1 MADFIQNSQVL
12 RWDNTLAGN
21 GIVFT
26 RQSGLGKNVSISINT
41 DIIATV
47 ASLDAYQSID
57 AKDQAGGYA
66 GLDETG
72 KLSTSQINFDTSTFY
87 VDENGILKLKTD
99 RISNPFTASGV
110 DTSGIPTG
118 LMLGTDEATIDEV
131 EINDTIRFTTAIS
144 WNETNYEAQT
154 VFMRVASTAGTLA
167 DFAVQGAPVTSLD
180 QIEQGVVNKYLTA
193 EQLEKLIRMNFSDI
207 AYTGQLSSTED
218 DCNLYLTTGVWNVPN
233 ASAIA
238 NTPQKGQGGILI
250 CFQRGTYTSSARIQL
265 YLQAAGTSNPVIP
278 YIRVYNGTAGTW
290 SVWERI
296 IKSTDTATTA
306 TSGLLSAAD
315 KAKLDGLLTQAQL
328 DDKYIINTAQNS
340 SGKIL
345 VTCTPGSVDTNT
357 TVFRFGTNTSYMS
370 VTKYA
375 TGADSLVVGNTN
387 GATYINSS
395 SLVNIRSFVGN
406 TASTSGIMIDG
417 ATFTFTPPGGTASQ
431 IQTEADIAVA
441 LRSSIYLATTSE
453 NGLLSAADK
462 AKLNGI
468 ESGAQVNVLEDIQ
481 INGESLQIQGKSVTL
496 PESTAL
502 KAGLQSATDKAKL
515 DRMNIF
521 ESNFDFALAPT
532 QGRLILVLKNAPA
545 TPPWNFHTE
554 IELQQFSGAASDRTE
569 PARYVAE
576 GHYAVGEYDLLVT
589 DFPITAVNGRYQDSG
604 GRVWTH
610 STLAQYT
617 IQYLSGRWRI
627 CDGDTILYST
637 HSDDGNPYGTIDGAD
652 GSWVW
657 CTGDTMSYL
666 TGPKVVADTSVIGSA
681 SWRSVNYNA
690 SSITNFLEAGK
701 YTSGD
706 TAWPALILTG
716 KFTQGKVIVRH
727 LDYSSASTETALEL
741 IASTTEAGT
750 IQTGAAKR
758 YDPVPGNLEWESLT
772 TQLIQSTNRGDGVR
786 RSYCASLVLGAMQY
800 TGSLG
805 WSATGCTIETPT
817 ISLDLQNTPT
827 DFAMDIDME
836 EGASGKEFALSL
848 ANGIQ
853 GTHCAVSF
861 RNTSSYRIGL
871 TDGNGKTVYLNGG
884 ETALARLVSAG
895 SENRFEWISSG
906 TGSSSGGGGG
916 TEYVTFTA
924 EDVDENGNL
933 TIVSAG
939 EPVAICKTD
948 LSNRLD
954 FGITAQESAG
964 AGLLK
969 STINISGIQLGSGS
983 WYAICK

>member
-12 RWDNTLAGN
+12 RWDNTLAGT
-21 GIVFT
+21 GIVFN
-26 RQSGLGKNVSISINT
+26 RQNGLGKNVSISVDTNV
-41 DIIATV
+41 IATV
-47 ASLDAYQSID
+47 ASLDAYQSINV
-57 AKDQAGGYA
+57 KDQAGGYA

-118 LMLGTDEATIDEV
+118 LMLGTDEATINEV

-154 VFMRVASTAGTLA
+154 VFMRVASSAGTLA

-180 QIEQGVVNKYLTA
+180 QLEQGVVNKYLTT
-193 EQLEKLIRMNFSDI
+193 EQLEKLIRMNYSDI
-207 AYTGQLSSTED
+207 AYTGQLSSTKD
-218 DCNLYLTTGVWNVPN
+218 DCNLYLTNGVWNVPN

-250 CFQRGTYTSSARIQL
+250 CIQRGTYTSSPRIQL
-265 YLQAAGTSNPVIP
+265 YLQAAGTSKPVLP

-290 SVWERI
+290 SAWERI

-306 TSGLLSAAD
+306 TNGLMSSAD
-315 KAKLDGLLTQAQL
+315 KTKLDGLLTNSEN
-328 DDKYIINTAQNS
+328 DSRFIINGPTPDQKMCITNNNVIPEAGSLNYIAACGYGSSKNTICSGVTVARKANGNLAVYLQALGTNSTMEVCSQGGPTVLGYSAKTMQTIIYGDSINLDGNTVLCNS
-340 SGKIL
+340 SP
-345 VTCTPGSVDTNT
+345 VF
-357 TVFRFGTNTSYMS
+357 TVNMLR
-370 VTKYA
+370 
-375 TGADSLVVGNTN
+375 GNE
-387 GATYINSS
+387 YC
-395 SLVNIRSFVGN
+395 
-406 TASTSGIMIDG
+406 
-417 ATFTFTPPGGTASQ
+417 
-431 IQTEADIAVA
+431 
-441 LRSSIYLATTSE
+441 ATTS
-453 NGLLSAADK
+453 
-462 AKLNGI
+462 LNGVM
-468 ESGAQVNVLEDIQ
+468 S
-481 INGESLQIQGKSVTL
+481 SS
-496 PESTAL
+496 
-502 KAGLQSATDKAKL
+502 DKAKL
-515 DRMNIF
+515 DRMNVF

-554 IELQQFSGAASDRTE
+554 IELQQFSGSAYDRAE

-576 GHYAVGEYDLLVT
+576 GHYAVGEYDLLVS
-589 DFPITAVNGRYQDSG
+589 DFPITAVNGRYHDSG

-610 STLAQYT
+610 STASQYT
-617 IQYLSGRWRI
+617 IKYISGRWRI

-637 HSDDGNPYGTIDGAD
+637 HSDDGNPYGTSGVDD

-666 TGPKVVADTSVIGSA
+666 TGPKVVADTTVIGSA

-706 TAWPALILTG
+706 TAYPALILTG

-727 LDYSSASTETALEL
+727 LDYSSAPTATALEL

-805 WSATGCTIETPT
+805 WSATACTVETPT

-827 DFAMDIDME
+827 DFAMDINVE
-836 EGASGKEFALSL
+836 ESASGKEFALSL

-884 ETALARLVSAG
+884 DTALARLVSFA

-906 TGSSSGGGGG
+906 TGISSGGCVG
-916 TEYVTFTA
+916 TEYVSFTA
-924 EDVDENGNL
+924 EDVDANGNL

-964 AGLLK
+964 SGLLR

>member
-1 MADFIQNSQVL
+1 MSDFIANSQLL
-12 RWDNTLAGN
+12 RWDNTLAGY

-26 RQSGLGKNVSISINT
+26 RIGGLGKNVSISVNT
-41 DIIATV
+41 NVIATV
-47 ASLDAYQSID
+47 SSLEAYQQVSGKD
-57 AKDQAGGYA
+57 AAGGYA
-66 GLDETG
+66 GLDASG
-72 KLSTSQINFDTSTFY
+72 KLATSLINFDTSTFY

-110 DTSGIPTG
+110 DTAGIPTG
-118 LMLGTDEATIDEV
+118 LMLGTDEATIDDI

-144 WNETNYEAQT
+144 WNETDYEAQT
-154 VFMRVASTAGTLA
+154 VFMRVASTTGTLA

-180 QIEQGVVNKYLTA
+180 QIEQGVVNKYLTTG
-193 EQLEKLIRMNFSDI
+193 QLEKLIRMNFSDI
-207 AYTGQLSSTED
+207 AYTGQLSSTGD
-218 DCNLYLTTGVWNVPN
+218 DCNLYLTNGVWNVPN
-233 ASAIA
+233 ASAIT

-290 SVWERI
+290 SAWERI
-296 IKSTDTATTA
+296 IKSTDIATTA

-315 KAKLDGLLTQAQL
+315 KTKLDGLLTNSEN
-328 DDKYIINTAQNS
+328 DSRFIINGSTPDQKMCITNNNVIPENGSLNYIAACGYGSSNNAICSGVTVARKANGSLAVYLQALGTNSTMEVCSKGGLTVLGYSAKTMQTTIYGDSINLYGNTVLCNS
-340 SGKIL
+340 SPVFTVNML
-345 VTCTPGSVDTNT
+345 RGSE
-357 TVFRFGTNTSYMS
+357 YC
-370 VTKYA
+370 
-375 TGADSLVVGNTN
+375 
-387 GATYINSS
+387 
-395 SLVNIRSFVGN
+395 
-406 TASTSGIMIDG
+406 
-417 ATFTFTPPGGTASQ
+417 
-431 IQTEADIAVA
+431 
-441 LRSSIYLATTSE
+441 ATTSL
-453 NGLLSAADK
+453 NGVMSAADK
-462 AKLNGI
+462 
-468 ESGAQVNVLEDIQ
+468 S
-481 INGESLQIQGKSVTL
+481 
-496 PESTAL
+496 
-502 KAGLQSATDKAKL
+502 KL
-515 DRMNIF
+515 DRMNVF

-532 QGRLILVLKNAPA
+532 QGRLILVLKNAPV

-569 PARYVAE
+569 PSRYVAE

-589 DFPITAVNGRYQDSG
+589 DFPITAVNGRYHDSG

-637 HSDDGNPYGTIDGAD
+637 HSDDGNPYGTIDSAD

-666 TGPKVVADTSVIGSA
+666 TGPKVVADTSVIGEA

-727 LDYSSASTETALEL
+727 LDYNSESTPTTLEL
-741 IASTTEAGT
+741 IASITEDGI

-827 DFAMDIDME
+827 DFAMDIDVE
-836 EGASGKEFALSL
+836 ESASGKEFALSL

-871 TDGNGKTVYLNGG
+871 TDGNGKTVYLNGR
-884 ETALARLVSAG
+884 ETALARLVSLA
-895 SENRFEWISSG
+895 SENRFEWISFG
-906 TGSSSGGGGG
+906 TGSSSGSGGG

>member
-12 RWDNTLAGN
+12 RWDNTLAGT
-21 GIVFT
+21 GIVFN
-26 RQSGLGKNVSISINT
+26 RQNGLGKNVSISVDTNV
-41 DIIATV
+41 IATV
-47 ASLDAYQSID
+47 ASLDAYQSINV
-57 AKDQAGGYA
+57 KDQAGGYA

-118 LMLGTDEATIDEV
+118 LMLGTDEATINEV

-154 VFMRVASTAGTLA
+154 VFMRITTTAGTLA

-180 QIEQGVVNKYLTA
+180 QIEQGAVNKYLTA
-193 EQLEKLIRMNFSDI
+193 GQLEKLIRMNYSDI
-207 AYTGQLSSTED
+207 AYTGQLSSTGD
-218 DCNLYLTTGVWNVPN
+218 DCNLYLTNGVWNVPN

-238 NTPQKGQGGILI
+238 HTPQKGQGGILI
-250 CFQRGTYTSSARIQL
+250 CFQRGTSSSAARIQL
-265 YLQAAGTSNPVIP
+265 YLQAAGTSKPVLP

-290 SVWERI
+290 STWERI
-296 IKSTDTATTA
+296 IKSSDTASTA
-306 TSGLLSAAD
+306 TNGLMSSAD
-315 KAKLDGLLTQAQL
+315 KTKLDGLLTNSEN
-328 DDKYIINTAQNS
+328 DSRFIINGSTPDQKMCITNNNVIPEAGSLNYIAACGYGSSKNEICSGVTVARKANGSLAVYLQALGTNSTMEVCSNGGLTVLGYSAKTMQTTIYGDSINLDGNTVLCNS
-340 SGKIL
+340 SP
-345 VTCTPGSVDTNT
+345 VF
-357 TVFRFGTNTSYMS
+357 TVNMLR
-370 VTKYA
+370 
-375 TGADSLVVGNTN
+375 GNE
-387 GATYINSS
+387 YC
-395 SLVNIRSFVGN
+395 
-406 TASTSGIMIDG
+406 
-417 ATFTFTPPGGTASQ
+417 
-431 IQTEADIAVA
+431 
-441 LRSSIYLATTSE
+441 ATTS
-453 NGLLSAADK
+453 
-462 AKLNGI
+462 LNGVM
-468 ESGAQVNVLEDIQ
+468 S
-481 INGESLQIQGKSVTL
+481 SS
-496 PESTAL
+496 
-502 KAGLQSATDKAKL
+502 DKAKL
-515 DRMNIF
+515 DRMNVF

-576 GHYAVGEYDLLVT
+576 GHYAAGEYDLLVT

-617 IQYLSGRWRI
+617 IQYLSDRWRI

-637 HSDDGNPYGTIDGAD
+637 HSDDGNPYGTIGSDD

-666 TGPKVVADTSVIGSA
+666 TGAKVVADTSVIGSA

-706 TAWPALILTG
+706 TAYPALILTG

-727 LDYSSASTETALEL
+727 LDYSSASTPTALEL

-805 WSATGCTIETPT
+805 WSATACTIETPT

-827 DFAMDIDME
+827 DFAMDIDVE
-836 EGASGKEFALSL
+836 ESASGKEFALSL

-884 ETALARLVSAG
+884 DTALARLVSLN

-906 TGSSSGGGGG
+906 TGSSSGGCGG
-916 TEYVTFTA
+916 TEYVSFTA
-924 EDVDENGNL
+924 GDVDENGNL

>member
-12 RWDNTLAGN
+12 RWDNTLAGT
-21 GIVFT
+21 GIVFN
-26 RQSGLGKNVSISINT
+26 RQNGLGKNVSISVDTNV
-41 DIIATV
+41 IATV
-47 ASLDAYQSID
+47 ASLDAYQSINV
-57 AKDQAGGYA
+57 KDQAGGYA

-154 VFMRVASTAGTLA
+154 VFMRVASSAGTLA

-180 QIEQGVVNKYLTA
+180 QLEQGSVNKYLTA
-193 EQLEKLIRMNFSDI
+193 EQLEKLIRMNYSDI
-207 AYTGQLSSTED
+207 AYTGQLSSTGD
-218 DCNLYLTTGVWNVPN
+218 DCNLYLTNGVWNVPN
-233 ASAIA
+233 ASKVT

-250 CFQRGTYTSSARIQL
+250 CFQRGTSSSAARIQL
-265 YLQAAGTSNPVIP
+265 YLQAAGTSKPVLP

-290 SVWERI
+290 STWERI
-296 IKSTDTATTA
+296 IKSTDTASTA
-306 TSGLLSAAD
+306 TNGLMSSAD
-315 KAKLDGLLTQAQL
+315 KTKLD
-328 DDKYIINTAQNS
+328 
-340 SGKIL
+340 
-345 VTCTPGSVDTNT
+345 
-357 TVFRFGTNTSYMS
+357 
-370 VTKYA
+370 
-375 TGADSLVVGNTN
+375 
-387 GATYINSS
+387 
-395 SLVNIRSFVGN
+395 
-406 TASTSGIMIDG
+406 
-417 ATFTFTPPGGTASQ
+417 
-431 IQTEADIAVA
+431 
-441 LRSSIYLATTSE
+441 
-453 NGLLSAADK
+453 
-462 AKLNGI
+462 GI

-502 KAGLQSATDKAKL
+502 KAGLQSATDKAKLNGIESGAQVNVLEDIQINGESLPIQEKSVTLPESTTLKAGLQSSSDKAKL

-554 IELQQFSGAASDRTE
+554 IELQQFSGSAYDRTE

-589 DFPITAVNGRYQDSG
+589 DFPITTVNGRYQDSG

-610 STLAQYT
+610 SESPQYT

-637 HSDDGNPYGTIDGAD
+637 HSDDGNPYGTIGSGD

-666 TGPKVVADTSVIGSA
+666 TGAKVVADTSVIGSA

-706 TAWPALILTG
+706 TAYPALILTG

-727 LDYSSASTETALEL
+727 LDYSSAPTATALEL

-805 WSATGCTIETPT
+805 WSATACTIETPT

-827 DFAMDIDME
+827 DFAMDIDVE
-836 EGASGKEFALSL
+836 ESASGKEFSLSL

-884 ETALARLVSAG
+884 DTALARLVSLA

-906 TGSSSGGGGG
+906 IGSSSGGCGG
-916 TEYVTFTA
+916 TEYVSFTA
-924 EDVDENGNL
+924 EDVDANGNL